1 MAATK
6 IAQIP
11 SQDEID
17 ALIREARQMRARAFA
32 RSIDNLI
39 ARIGRLFGGHQGTNG
54 GLAAR

>member
-1 MAATK
+1 MAT
-6 IAQIP
+6 QDLLT
-11 SQDEID
+11 QDEID

-32 RSIDNLI
+32 QSIENLV